1 MFAWQQAS
9 YSPFKLSVT
18 SAVFSWRT
26 AMNSSLKENKLT
38 KTLFNLYCYILGKG
52 KIKPLNICIKPDFI
66 NPGFL
71 PIRKKKWLGMYNKKE
86 RPGSIIIV
94 SSCTVVQK

>member
-1 MFAWQQAS
+1 
-9 YSPFKLSVT
+9 
-18 SAVFSWRT
+18 
-26 AMNSSLKENKLT
+26 MNSSLKRKINSPKHYST
-38 KTLFNLYCYILGKG
+38 YIATFWGRE
-52 KIKPLNICIKPDFI
+52 KIKSLNICIKPDFI